1 MSKMIFFYF
10 ILLSFEMNS
19 LIKNDHISNCRELKG
34 DLNDIDEEDIIILH
48 TNDVHCGLND
58 NIGYDGLMLYK
69 KELQKKYKNIITV
82 DAGDHIQ

>member
-1 MSKMIFFYF
+1 MSKIKIILF

-19 LIKNDHISNCRELKG
+19 LPTNKTISNNRKLKETIKE
-34 DLNDIDEEDIIILH
+34 DLIDDEEDIIILH

-69 KELQKKYKNIITV
+69 KELQKNIKIY
-82 DAGDHIQ
+82 